1 MNTILYISSFIKTS
15 IAKKTKAVLLLSGGN
30 STKSTYKLLS
40 KKKIKWENVETFS
53 IDERLVSKIDN
64 NSNYKLISKNL
75 KINYSKKVKI
85 NFLNKDFKKKLKL
98 KNFINYIKYYKP
110 ISIIGMGDDGHFASI
125 FAKSKQFKKIID
137 LNKAPD
143 LILTEKLGKPK
154 IKRITFN
161 MSMLNISQKIILILN
176 SKKKILLFFK
186 FLKNSK
192 KQYRPINF
200 LINKLKNKLFIS
212 IDNKLFKLSDLNK
225 N

>member
-1 MNTILYISSFIKTS
+1 
-15 IAKKTKAVLLLSGGN
+15 
-30 STKSTYKLLS
+30 
-40 KKKIKWENVETFS
+40 
-53 IDERLVSKIDN
+53 
-64 NSNYKLISKNL
+64 
-75 KINYSKKVKI
+75 
-85 NFLNKDFKKKLKL
+85 
-98 KNFINYIKYYKP
+98 
-110 ISIIGMGDDGHFASI
+110 MGDDGHFASI
-125 FAKSKQFKKIID
+125 FFKSKQFKKLID

-161 MSMLNISQKIILILN
+161 ISMLNISQKIILILN

-192 KQYRPINF
+192 NQYRPINF